1 MSKKNNKF
9 AFIICIL
16 IQSSK
21 EKLSVNSRK
30 FNQNEFNRGQK
41 MG

>member
-9 AFIICIL
+9 AFIIFKL

-21 EKLSVNSRK
+21 EKLSVNNRK
-30 FNQNEFNRGQK
+30 FNQNEFNRGHK